1 MDVQYIAEVNFL
13 IFVHTIFLLNR
24 LWKRLYLLN
33 VRIWDWGGTWGG
45 GSFVYECPWK
55 SRTRAIVGSDGM
67 SISILEKCENVL
79 KKNLHTFLEV

>member
-33 VRIWDWGGTWGG
+33 VRIWGWGGNWGG
-45 GSFVYECPWK
+45 DCAQVNALG
-55 SRTRAIVGSDGM
+55 
-67 SISILEKCENVL
+67 
-79 KKNLHTFLEV
+79 NLV